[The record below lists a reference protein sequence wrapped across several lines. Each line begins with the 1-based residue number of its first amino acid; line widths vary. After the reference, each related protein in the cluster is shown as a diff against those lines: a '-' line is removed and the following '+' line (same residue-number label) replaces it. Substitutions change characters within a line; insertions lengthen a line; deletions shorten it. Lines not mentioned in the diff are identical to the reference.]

1 MRIIGS
7 VVCPSKWKTS
17 RDNHSAPEKYKAIN
31 FYVHFVVL
39 DGILYWVRTSLMY
52 FLVSFKSF
60 WVENQCLFGSIL
72 VQNSILIHLD
82 SILCSLWSISPHFF
96 IILMDS
102 WLFHSFLCHFNP
114 IFSQFSSCCFGQE
127 RNSRLS
133 ENNFELVSQLSGSL
147 KLSIIYKPDEWS
159 KTKIEYLQTWRIILR
174 TIQLLS
180 GVKSQKAKVSS
191 WDYFSLISTN

>member
-1 MRIIGS
+1 MLVPIWCKNQFWFIF
-7 VVCPSKWKTS
+7 KF
-17 RDNHSAPEKYKAIN
+17 N
-31 FYVHFVVL
+31 F
-39 DGILYWVRTSLMY
+39 
-52 FLVSFKSF
+52 
-60 WVENQCLFGSIL
+60 
-72 VQNSILIHLD
+72 VQFMVKFHT
-82 SILCSLWSISPHFF
+82 FF
-96 IILMDS
+96 IILKDS
-102 WLFHSFLCHFNP
+102 WLFHILLGHFITNFNP

>member
-17 RDNHSAPEKYKAIN
+17 RDNHSAPQKYKAIN

-39 DGILYWVRTSLMY
+39 DGILYWVRTSFQVILSWKSMH
-52 FLVSFKSF
+52 FWFHFGAKINFDSF
-60 WVENQCLFGSIL
+60 
-72 VQNSILIHLD
+72 LD
-82 SILCSLWSISPHFF
+82 SILCSLWSISTHFF

-102 WLFHSFLCHFNP
+102 WLIHSFLCHFISNFNP